1 MSSLSFLRQL
11 SSRAAVL
18 VAAAWLTSCG
28 EDKKPP
34 PAPTTRVAQ
43 PVAPAALAGVG
54 TYREALATQDT
65 EESLRLLQAALQAN
79 RNLAEAWYALGRLK
93 LKLAPDIVKT
103 DEVRGVAV
111 FREGLEAERE
121 ALALLEAGK
130 VTVWSKAEEEQARMA
145 LAVDLLNVEEVM
157 ADHESLLAAL
167 RLRTY

>member
-1 MSSLSFLRQL
+1 M
-11 SSRAAVL
+11 L
-18 VAAAWLTSCG
+18 VAAACLTSCG
-28 EDKKPP
+28 EDKKP

-43 PVAPAALAGVG
+43 PVAQAALAGVD
-54 TYREALATQDT
+54 TYRQALATQDT
-65 EESLRLLQAALQAN
+65 EESLRLLQAAVQAN

-103 DEVRGVAV
+103 EEARGVVV

-121 ALALLEAGK
+121 ALALLDAGK

-145 LAVDLLNVEEVM
+145 LAQDLLNVDEVM